1 MKIILIGAG
10 RLGKQLYRAIVLSK
24 DLEIIQWLDR
34 SSKKTRTSEGVPV
47 VKEIGYFKNIDLYL
61 LTVTDKS
68 ISTISNSL
76 PKEAFVVHSAGGIP
90 LSEITQKRAGVFYP
104 LQSFSNDRNID
115 FSKIPICVESKVKT
129 DLIILKNL
137 AKRIKSPVFDVNTK
151 QREQLHLAAVLIN
164 NFTNHLFLEAAEIC
178 KNNSLPFELLKPIIK
193 ETFEKLEILSPK
205 NAQTGPAIRR
215 DKKTI
220 NKHLKLIESPDLKSI
235 YKVFTLAIQKNNE
248 K

>member
-1 MKIILIGAG
+1 M
-10 RLGKQLYRAIVLSK
+10 
-24 DLEIIQWLDR
+24 
-34 SSKKTRTSEGVPV
+34 
-47 VKEIGYFKNIDLYL
+47 
-61 LTVTDKS
+61 
-68 ISTISNSL
+68 
-76 PKEAFVVHSAGGIP
+76 
-90 LSEITQKRAGVFYP
+90 SEITQKRAGVFYP

-115 FSKIPICVESKVKT
+115 FSKIHICVESKIKT
-129 DLIILKNL
+129 DLSILKNL
-137 AKRIKSPVFDVNTK
+137 AKCIKSSVFAVNTK